1 MGSIKK
7 FNLNRIIKEFNT
19 SYFFETG
26 TWKGDGVAY
35 AAKSPFK
42 RILSSE
48 IIPDIADKAVE
59 RFKSDNRI
67 SIITGNSTDVLN
79 NHMGKLNGNCIFWL
93 DAHFPGAEEGINK
106 YNDFED
112 EKVKLPL
119 AEEIRLIKEQRKNYQ
134 DVILID
140 DLRIYEEGPYKSG
153 NLPENVLPPK
163 IRNVNFLNDYFGN
176 THLVIKSYENEGYAI
191 LFPKAAYNKYNQGLI
206 SMLRNAYLKARHK
219 IY

>member
-7 FNLNRIIKEFNT
+7 FNLNRIIKEYNT
-19 SYFFETG
+19 AYFFETG

-35 AAKSPFK
+35 AAQSPFK
-42 RILSSE
+42 KILSSE
-48 IIPDIADKAVE
+48 IIPEIADKAVE
-59 RFKSDNRI
+59 RFKKDDRVT
-67 SIITGNSTDVLN
+67 IITGNSTDVLN
-79 NHMGKLNGNCIFWL
+79 NHIGKLDGNCVFWL
-93 DAHFPGAEEGINK
+93 DAHFPGAEEGLNK

-112 EKVKLPL
+112 EKIKLPL
-119 AEEIRLIKEQRKNYQ
+119 QEEIRLIREKRQQFQ

-163 IRNVNFLNDYFGN
+163 IRNVNFLRDYFGN
-176 THLVIKSYENEGYAI
+176 THVIIKSYENEGYAL
-191 LFPKAAYNKYNQGLI
+191 LFPKENYHKHNQGLLN
-206 SMLRNAYLKARHK
+206 SLRSFYLNARHK

>member
-7 FNLNRIIKEFNT
+7 FNLSRIIKEYNT
-19 SYFFETG
+19 TYFFETG

-35 AAKSPFK
+35 AARSPFK
-42 RILSSE
+42 KILSSE
-48 IIPDIADKAVE
+48 IIPEIAEKAIE
-59 RFKSDNRI
+59 RFKTDNRV
-67 SIITGNSTDVLN
+67 SILTGNSTDVLASN
-79 NHMGKLNGNCIFWL
+79 IGKLDGNCVFWL

-119 AEEIRLIKEQRKNYQ
+119 AEEIRLISEQRKNYQ

-153 NLPENVLPPK
+153 NLPDNVLPPK
-163 IRNVNFLNDYFGN
+163 IRNVNFLNEYFGK
-176 THLVIKSYENEGYAI
+176 THIVLKSFENEGYAM
-191 LFPKAAYNKYNQGLI
+191 LFPKENYIKNNQGFI
-206 SMLRNAYLKARHK
+206 ASIRSAYLNARHK
-219 IY
+219 MY

>member
-7 FNLNRIIKEFNT
+7 FNLNRIIKEYNIA
-19 SYFFETG
+19 YFFETG

-35 AAKSPFK
+35 AAQSPFK
-42 RILSSE
+42 KILSSE
-48 IIPDIADKAVE
+48 IIPEIADKAVE

-79 NHMGKLNGNCIFWL
+79 NHIGNLKGNCIFWL

-119 AEEIRLIKEQRKNYQ
+119 AEEIRLIKEQRKNCQ

-163 IRNVNFLNDYFGN
+163 IRNVNFLNNYFGN
-176 THLVIKSYENEGYAI
+176 THLVIKSFENEGYAM
-191 LFPKAAYNKYNQGLI
+191 LFPKEAYNKHNRGFI
-206 SMLRNAYLKARHK
+206 SKLRNAYLQARHK